1 MGYQRSTFPLFVY
14 GCIDTASR
22 KVISLRICTNTC
34 DPKRVVGWYFDY
46 LFEKRI
52 VLARLRID
60 KVSETGVTA
69 TMHTILRSGHCK
81 LEDLSESVMFG
92 KSAANQI
99 ERWWRELHDCFEKYF
114 KEQLMHILQQ
124 GHYDPQKEIYRS
136 IIAFVYIPALE
147 REMHFF
153 VTNCNN
159 HQIRFQKDTILPDG
173 APEHI
178 YSFPEKYSFEK
189 CGLSISE
196 EQLQQLVELSRVQRI
211 SNEYLEN
218 DFKNRCAELV
228 E

>member
-81 LEDLSESVMFG
+81 LEDLSESVIFG

-114 KEQLMHILQQ
+114 KEQLMHIL
-124 GHYDPQKEIYRS
+124 
-136 IIAFVYIPALE
+136 
-147 REMHFF
+147 
-153 VTNCNN
+153 
-159 HQIRFQKDTILPDG
+159 
-173 APEHI
+173 
-178 YSFPEKYSFEK
+178 
-189 CGLSISE
+189 
-196 EQLQQLVELSRVQRI
+196 
-211 SNEYLEN
+211 
-218 DFKNRCAELV
+218 
-228 E
+228 